1 MADRADGPVF
11 VGVDVGGTKIGLNA
25 IREDRTPVSPTWIE
39 VPAHSHRGPND
50 TVKQI
55 GVGVRALLDQFKLP
69 PDRVAGLGIDSPGP
83 ADIDGRIQRSA
94 NLRPAWEDFHLREQ
108 VQKSLAADFGRT
120 FPVTYENDC
129 NAAALW
135 ESFTGDPAGT
145 EVMALLAPGTG
156 LGGGIVIG
164 GRLLRGAR
172 GMGGELGHI
181 EIVHPPFVPGAPPGG
196 CGCGQQHCTE
206 AYASMAA
213 LIKLLPAALADPK
226 WKDHPL
232 QKVHGEDVWRKRAY
246 QVRGL
251 AAQGDEL
258 CLALFDWQSQA
269 IGRLCRQVADSI
281 DPHRIVIGGGFIEGG
296 VLLTER
302 ILRIVRE
309 TFRQLAFKKHGDEVS
324 IVAAA
329 AGDQAGCL
337 GAALSAWQSA
347 HGTR

>member
-1 MADRADGPVF
+1 MTGPVF

-25 IREDRTPVSPTWIE
+25 LHEDRSRVSPSWIE
-39 VPAHSHRGPND
+39 VESRSHLGPED
-50 TVKQI
+50 TVRQI
-55 GVGVRALLDQFKLP
+55 VVGVRAFLDHARLP
-69 PDRVAGLGIDSPGP
+69 ADRIAGVGIDSPGP
-83 ADIDGRIQRSA
+83 ADIQGRIQRSA
-94 NLRPAWEDFHLREQ
+94 NMHPAWDGFHLREQ
-108 VQKSLAADFGRT
+108 VQKALVASFSRT

-135 ESFTGDPAGT
+135 ESYTGNPEGN
-145 EVMALLAPGTG
+145 EVMALMAPGTG
-156 LGGGIVIG
+156 LGGGIVIE

-181 EIVHPPFVPGAPPGG
+181 EIVHPPFVPGAPAGG

-213 LIKLLPAALADPK
+213 LIKLLPAALAEPK
-226 WKDHPL
+226 WKKHPL
-232 QKVHGEDVWRKRAY
+232 LEIQGEDVWRKRAY

-251 AAQGDEL
+251 AAKGDEL
-258 CLALFDWQSQA
+258 CRAIFDWQSEA
-269 IGRLCRQVADSI
+269 IGKLCRQVADSI

-296 VLLTER
+296 AELTQR

-309 TFRQLAFKKHGDEVS
+309 TFRKLAFKKHGDEVV
-324 IVAAA
+324 IEAAA

-337 GAALSAWQSA
+337 GAGLSAWQSA
-347 HGTR
+347 HGAR